1 MCSRLRLGHVTAT
14 KLRSLTLRAQ
24 TDSITDSSQEQLQ
37 TIQSTRTHPDPK
49 VLTDLRKRKLVK
61 MQKVISYEFSKG
73 LKFAKEFV
81 KEETDL
87 TADML
92 ANGTWTKIKFK
103 PYNFKAMGAPT
114 MSGALHPLNKVR
126 HEFREI
132 FFEMGFEE
140 MPTNRYDNYRIP
152 ISYLLTYE

>member
-1 MCSRLRLGHVTAT
+1 MEA
-14 KLRSLTLRAQ
+14 
-24 TDSITDSSQEQLQ
+24 ITDVSRIQLQ
-37 TIQSTRTHPDPK
+37 TIQATRSHPDPK

-61 MQKVISYEFSKG
+61 MQKVISYQINKG
-73 LKFAKEFV
+73 PKYAKQLI

-87 TADML
+87 TADMI
-92 ANGTWTKIKFK
+92 ANGTWTDVKFK
-103 PYNFKAMGAPT
+103 PYNFKAMGAAT

-140 MPTNRYDNYRIP
+140 MPTNR
-152 ISYLLTYE
+152 